1 MENILNH
8 CLITGGSGMVGS
20 NIHFGYKPT
29 SFEMDIENELACVVF
44 DEIHMINDQAR
55 GHVWEQSIM
64 MLPKQVQMIGLSATL
79 DNPEKFALWLENKG
93 EFNPNPKKIKDAL
106 KKIIKEGAT
115 AKIELVNGKK
125 YLFFPFSISKENFL
139 GYDVDLVCGA
149 TLTTKGLVKKATGF
163 FIPLINS
170 VEMLESN

>member
-1 MENILNH
+1 MKKIKH
-8 CLITGGSGMVGS
+8 
-20 NIHFGYKPT
+20 
-29 SFEMDIENELACVVF
+29 
-44 DEIHMINDQAR
+44 
-55 GHVWEQSIM
+55 
-64 MLPKQVQMIGLSATL
+64 
-79 DNPEKFALWLENKG
+79 
-93 EFNPNPKKIKDAL
+93 NPNPKKIKDAL

-139 GYDVDLVCGA
+139 GYDVDLVSGA